1 MGRIRSKTALS
12 AVVSSFCCK
21 LKSEKEIFCLY
32 ILVLKKVLVSKM
44 ATQNPAQLSAAQ
56 RQVEEV
62 TDIMRTNVEK
72 VMERDGKL
80 GDLSQRAEDLEVG
93 TAQFKT
99 AANRIQRKHFW
110 ENMKM
115 KIIIGVVIS
124 VIVIIIIIVASS

>member
-1 MGRIRSKTALS
+1 
-12 AVVSSFCCK
+12 
-21 LKSEKEIFCLY
+21 
-32 ILVLKKVLVSKM
+32 M

-115 KIIIGVVIS
+115 KIIVRLSFLLLIYITFSQGKLNCPAFS
-124 VIVIIIIIVASS
+124 Y

>member
-1 MGRIRSKTALS
+1 
-12 AVVSSFCCK
+12 
-21 LKSEKEIFCLY
+21 
-32 ILVLKKVLVSKM
+32 M

-115 KIIIGVVIS
+115 KIIVRLSFLLLIYNITFS
-124 VIVIIIIIVASS
+124 Y

>member
-1 MGRIRSKTALS
+1 MG
-12 AVVSSFCCK
+12 VVVNCIS
-21 LKSEKEIFCLY
+21 SEKETSCHFFCKFSSSKRQ
-32 ILVLKKVLVSKM
+32 VLQSKM
-44 ATQNPAQLSAAQ
+44 ATQNPAQLAAA
-56 RQVEEV
+56 RKQVEEV
-62 TDIMRTNVEK
+62 QDIMRTNVEK

-110 ENMKM
+110 ENMKI

-124 VIVIIIIIVASS
+124 VIIIIIIIVASSGS

>member
-1 MGRIRSKTALS
+1 
-12 AVVSSFCCK
+12 
-21 LKSEKEIFCLY
+21 
-32 ILVLKKVLVSKM
+32 M
-44 ATQNPAQLSAAQ
+44 ATQNPAQLAAA
-56 RQVEEV
+56 RKQVEEV
-62 TDIMRTNVEK
+62 QDIMRTNVEK

-115 KIIIGVVIS
+115 KIIVRCRSYINLYHVPLLVYITLML
-124 VIVIIIIIVASS
+124 

>member
-1 MGRIRSKTALS
+1 MS
-12 AVVSSFCCK
+12 
-21 LKSEKEIFCLY
+21 Y
-32 ILVLKKVLVSKM
+32 HKVLVSKM

-115 KIIIGVVIS
+115 KIIVCLSFLSLIYITFS
-124 VIVIIIIIVASS
+124 Y